1 MSSSVEEAVEAIRQG
16 GMIVVVDDED
26 RENEGD
32 VIVAAERATPEALAF
47 MVRHGSGIVCVAMER
62 QRLEQL
68 ELPLMSDDGS
78 EAMGTAFTL
87 TVDARHGTTTGVSA
101 ADRARTIEVLIA
113 EESIPDDLRR
123 PGHVFPLR
131 SKRGGVLERAG
142 HTEAAVDLARLAGLL
157 PAGVLCELVNE
168 DGTMSRLPDLRIFAE
183 QHDLPLLSIADLIAY
198 RAARETL
205 VRREATTR
213 LPTRY
218 GDFEAIGYV
227 DLHERTHLA
236 LVLGDIASREAV
248 LVRVHAECFPG
259 DILGGALCDCGEQ
272 LELALAAIADEGA
285 GVVVYMRD
293 QQRRMM
299 GHRHETAGDGV
310 TLGLDARDYGIGAQ
324 ILADLGVSAMRLLT
338 NNPAKRAGLEGYGLT
353 TVERIALVTS
363 PGAAR
368 WKAKL

>member
-1 MSSSVEEAVEAIRQG
+1 MSVQAAIEAIRRG

-32 VIVAAERATPEALAF
+32 LIVAAERATPEALAF

-62 QRLEQL
+62 DRLEQL

-113 EESIPDDLRR
+113 PDSVPDDLRR

-142 HTEAAVDLARLAGLL
+142 HTEAAVDLARLAGFE

-168 DGTMSRLPDLRIFAE
+168 DGTMSRLPELRAFAAE
-183 QHDLPLLSIADLIAY
+183 HDLPLLSIADLIAY
-198 RAARETL
+198 RSASETL
-205 VRREATTR
+205 VRRGATTS

-218 GDFEAIGYV
+218 GDFAASAYV

-236 LVLGDIASREAV
+236 LVLGDIAGPEPV

-259 DILGGALCDCGEQ
+259 DMLGGGLCDCGEQ
-272 LELALAAIADEGA
+272 LELALEAIADEGA
-285 GVVVYMRD
+285 GVVVYIRD
-293 QQRRMM
+293 SERREL
-299 GHRHETAGDGV
+299 GRRHETAGDGV

-338 NNPAKRAGLEGYGLT
+338 NNPAKRAGLEGHGLT
-353 TVERIALVTS
+353 TVERVPLATGVRTPS
-363 PGAAR
+363 SE
-368 WKAKL
+368 AKL